1 MLLPV
6 IFMTLFVVILLTVL
20 FSRAYIN
27 MILRQEND
35 VNAVGFE
42 TVSHS
47 IPPLI
52 SSSVSEVQRIMADD
66 RVAAYARLQYA
77 SKAELVHGRIDCR
90 DFLRGE
96 IARHDGIFGL
106 LFMRQDGSLFGV
118 LPEGCFAY
126 GGIIYINLSNGT
138 VGVWEYKGTAANVVI
153 PETVQGKTVTEICE
167 AAFENNKTLQSIT
180 LPGTIQY
187 IRKRAFANCTSL
199 STMNS

>member
-1 MLLPV
+1 MKQKLMSLRVRMLLPV

-118 LPEGCFAY
+118 LPEGCFFPEEA
-126 GGIIYINLSNGT
+126 GFLT
-138 VGVWEYKGTAANVVI
+138 VELPVRLLDAPAALFPAVLL
-153 PETVQGKTVTEICE
+153 PEAE
-167 AAFENNKTLQSIT
+167 
-180 LPGTIQY
+180 
-187 IRKRAFANCTSL
+187 RK
-199 STMNS
+199 

>member
-1 MLLPV
+1 MGLSLTHLSNTKEDLKQERGLSFMKQKLMSLRVRMLLPV

-77 SKAELVHGRIDCR
+77 
-90 DFLRGE
+90 
-96 IARHDGIFGL
+96 
-106 LFMRQDGSLFGV
+106 
-118 LPEGCFAY
+118 
-126 GGIIYINLSNGT
+126 
-138 VGVWEYKGTAANVVI
+138 
-153 PETVQGKTVTEICE
+153 
-167 AAFENNKTLQSIT
+167 
-180 LPGTIQY
+180 
-187 IRKRAFANCTSL
+187 
-199 STMNS
+199 